1 MRAPQP
7 EYFRKP
13 FSELS
18 SRQRVS
24 LIAHVAICTPILI
37 CFFAVPWVGV
47 YLLLTGDVV
56 NGVMTTVAG
65 ALLYLLGHTLNR
77 I

>member
-18 SRQRVS
+18 GRQRVS
-24 LIAHVAICTPILI
+24 FIAHVAIGTPILI
-37 CFFAVPWVGV
+37 CFFAAPWVGV

-56 NGVMTTVAG
+56 NGAMATVIG